1 MLTKRSLWGPSGA
14 TPTCRNGVLWEPPSS
29 NSGGPNGIREVGLER
44 KSGNNSYTINGICV
58 LAPDV
63 AAGPYSWPRSET
75 LRQNMTEDRTGVLL
89 ILDVGVMEMATCEP
103 LFNALLAFWHCS
115 ATGSYFSFAATR
127 QFVSDR
133 VAVQRSNDSLPVF
146 TDWVPHANGTIKTGN
161 LNSAGQLLFDETVS
175 QETMVLEP
183 YVGYTEIDRTTDDVN
198 SVFSSAWRSVTT
210 RPPLL
215 FPGMVR
221 ISPRT
226 WSGIDTESGI
236 SLSGSE
242 TRGRGGG
249 GGVDAA
255 LSGSQSAF
263 PSGGTP
269 SAMI

>member
-1 MLTKRSLWGPSGA
+1 
-14 TPTCRNGVLWEPPSS
+14 
-29 NSGGPNGIREVGLER
+29 
-44 KSGNNSYTINGICV
+44 
-58 LAPDV
+58 
-63 AAGPYSWPRSET
+63 
-75 LRQNMTEDRTGVLL
+75 MTEDRTGVLL

-115 ATGSYFSFAATR
+115 ATGSYFSFAALYVHRTMR
-127 QFVSDR
+127 IHADI
-133 VAVQRSNDSLPVF
+133 F